1 MSPFLRA
8 VMARLDAERRT
19 QVDESR
25 FRARFERDEPT
36 AKRAPRDE
44 GPPTVRTMAQRRERY
59 YRRGRRVAAQMGD
72 DATLEDAAR
81 ALGLTVR
88 QASYALRVFK
98 GKQ

>member
-8 VMARLDAERRT
+8 VMDRIDVERRT

-36 AKRAPRDE
+36 AKRARDE

-88 QASYALRVFK
+88 QASYALRVYK